1 MDLDAVPGTAG
12 PQVIEGSARPRFAFR
27 ALAGRVPAAIGLTIL
42 LGLVALA
49 IFGDSI
55 LRVDPLAT
63 RPDNVLWAP
72 SWSHPFGTD
81 SFGRDVLARVV
92 DATHR
97 DLLIPALIVGFA
109 APIGTLFGGI
119 AGYFGGLVSQVIMRL
134 TDVILSFP
142 GFLLALV
149 IVAVLGNGAGVVVGA
164 LAIANTPYF
173 VRITRSRVLSE
184 RNLEYVEAAVSVGNP
199 GWRAALLHVLPNSLA
214 PTLAQATLA
223 FGWAI
228 LDTAGLAYLGVG
240 LVPPTPEWGVM
251 IGEGAKDVLEGVWWT
266 SVLPGLFI
274 LLTALAANL
283 IGVYLRERQ
292 E

>member
-1 MDLDAVPGTAG
+1 
-12 PQVIEGSARPRFAFR
+12 VIGVAILFF
-27 ALAGRVPAAIGLTIL
+27 LA
-42 LGLVALA
+42 ALA
-49 IFGDSI
+49 IFGDAI
-55 LRVDPLAT
+55 LRVDPLA
-63 RPDNVLWAP
+63 PQPNDILLSP
-72 SWSHPFGTD
+72 SGSHPFGTD
-81 SFGRDVLARVV
+81 AFGRDVLARVV

-97 DLLIPALIVGFA
+97 DLLVPALIVGFA
-109 APIGTLFGGI
+109 APLGTFFGVI
-119 AGYFGGLVSQVIMRL
+119 AGYFGGTLGQVIMRL
-134 TDVILSFP
+134 TDVVLSFP

-149 IVAVLGNGAGVVVGA
+149 IVAVLGNGIGVVVGA

-184 RNLEYVEAAVSVGNP
+184 RNLEYVEAAVSAGNP
-199 GWRAALLHVLPNSLA
+199 GWRVALLHVLPNSAA
-214 PTLAQATLA
+214 PSLAQATLA

-240 LVPPTPEWGVM
+240 IVPPTPEWGVM
-251 IGEGAKDVLEGVWWT
+251 IGDGVKDVPQGVWWT
-266 SVLPGLFI
+266 TSFPGLFI